1 MYYAQLQGQ
10 DIVMSGQPVQVA
22 VTFNTLGDMKP
33 LYIKIEDLY
42 GNSLKTK
49 IEYVRYKKDVR
60 GGISYYCMYQSQD
73 CLRELVL
80 TYYLESH
87 LWVIT

>member
-10 DIVMSGQPVQVA
+10 DIVISGQPVQVA
-22 VTFNTLGDMKP
+22 VVFNTIGDMKP
-33 LYIKIEDLY
+33 LQFCIEDLY
-42 GNSLKTK
+42 GNILKTK

-60 GGISYYCMYQSQD
+60 GGISYCCMYKCVD
-73 CLRELVL
+73 CLKEIVL